1 MPELP
6 ESVPKGQFVAACAL
20 LLVGF
25 VAVLF
30 AGGSVVILLISL
42 VLVLAGA
49 AIGLKLG
56 YGLWKATE

>member
-6 ESVPKGQFVAACAL
+6 ESVPKGQFVAACVL

-30 AGGSVVILLISL
+30 AGGSLVILLVSL
-42 VLVLAGA
+42 VFVLAGGA
-49 AIGLKLG
+49 LGLKLG